1 MRHETPS
8 RWKKPGPWLLGL
20 LALGL
25 VVSLKTRMDG
35 PNLYALQADAWLHG
49 RMDVAPGPHDLA
61 LHGGRAWVPFPPF
74 PSALLL
80 PVVAVVGPERAPVRF
95 VAVLLALVAG
105 WALWRL
111 FTRLEV
117 PPRERAWLVA
127 AFLLGTGLWSCVLW
141 SSGVWFFA
149 HVVATT
155 FLVLAV
161 TEALGRGRAVLVGL
175 WAGSAFLSRQLVVY
189 SLVFLLAVLWRRAGE
204 AGRRRQVLQVA
215 GGLFGFGL
223 CALVYLAYNAARFQ
237 GPFDT
242 GYAYIPL
249 GDYLQA
255 RVEKYGLFHL
265 AYLPF
270 NFITMFLEG
279 PHFIFSAPRQLQ
291 PVAVDG
297 IGTSLTIAS
306 PFVFV
311 ALAARGEGTSVPVRA
326 AWASVLLALTHM
338 LLYYNNG
345 FVQLNAHRFC
355 LDFLPV
361 LMVLVALG
369 ARRLPADRWKP
380 LVAWA
385 VGLNLFVLAVF
396 PHLSRALRRL

>member
-1 MRHETPS
+1 MRDVTPS
-8 RWKKPGPWLLGL
+8 RWKTPGVWLLGL

-25 VVSLKTRMDG
+25 VLSLRTRFEG
-35 PNLYALQADAWLHG
+35 PNLYALQADAWLQG
-49 RMDVAPGPHDLA
+49 RLDVPQGPHDLA
-61 LHGGRAWVPFPPF
+61 LHDGKAWVPFPPF

-80 PVVAVVGPERAPVRF
+80 PVVAVTGPEKAPVRV
-95 VAVLLALVAG
+95 VAALLALLAG
-105 WALWRL
+105 AALWRL
-111 FTRLEV
+111 FTRLDV
-117 PPRERAWLVA
+117 PPRERSWLAA
-127 AFLLGTGLWSCVLW
+127 AFLMGTGFWACVLW

-155 FLVLAV
+155 FLILAV

-175 WAGSAFLSRQLVVY
+175 FAGCAFLSRQLIVY
-189 SLVFLLAVLWRRAGE
+189 SLVFLLAVLWRRAEE
-204 AGRRRQVLQVA
+204 AGRKRQVLQVF
-215 GGLFGFGL
+215 GGLVGFGL

-311 ALAARGEGTSVPVRA
+311 ALAARGGGTPVPVRA
-326 AWASVLLALTHM
+326 AWASVLLALAHM

-345 FVQLNAHRFC
+345 FVQLNSHRFC

-369 ARRLPADRWKP
+369 AKRLPGERWKP

-396 PHLSRALRRL
+396 PYLSRALRRL

>member
-1 MRHETPS
+1 M
-8 RWKKPGPWLLGL
+8 
-20 LALGL
+20 
-25 VVSLKTRMDG
+25 
-35 PNLYALQADAWLHG
+35 
-49 RMDVAPGPHDLA
+49 A
-61 LHGGRAWVPFPPF
+61 LHEGKAWVPFPPF

-80 PVVAVVGPERAPVRF
+80 PVVAVTGPERAPVRG
-95 VAVLLALVAG
+95 VAVLLSLLAG
-105 WALWRL
+105 VSLWRL
-111 FTRLEV
+111 FTRLELR
-117 PPRERAWLVA
+117 PRERAWMTC
-127 AFLLGTGLWSCVLW
+127 AFLLGTGFWACVLW

-149 HVVATT
+149 HVVAST
-155 FLVLAV
+155 FLILAV

-175 WAGSAFLSRQLVVY
+175 WVGLAFLSRQLIVY
-189 SLVFLLAVLWRRAGE
+189 SLVFLLAVLWRRAEE
-204 AGRRRQVLQVA
+204 AGRRRQLFQVV
-215 GGLFGFGL
+215 GLLGAFGL
-223 CALVYLAYNAARFQ
+223 CALVYLAYNAARFE

-270 NFITMFLEG
+270 NFISMFLEG

-291 PVAVDG
+291 PIAVDG

-311 ALAARGEGTSVPVRA
+311 ALAARGSGTSVPVRA
-326 AWASVLLALTHM
+326 AWASVLLALGHM

-345 FVQLNAHRFC
+345 FVQLNSHRFC

-369 ARRLPADRWKP
+369 TKRISGERWKP
-380 LVAWA
+380 LVGWA